1 MKSFIVD
8 AFCSQPFTGN
18 PAAVVLQSRA
28 LDDTDM
34 QRIAAEFNLS
44 ETAFLQPLDSAG
56 EHWSLRW
63 FTPLAEVNLCGHAT
77 LAAAHALWDQ
87 CQIDASCLRFDT
99 RSGELQVSRCG
110 ELLSMNFPRC
120 PTAEQPL
127 SAWAESLGLPAV
139 AAAVAGEDLL
149 LELKDE
155 RAVRAYLPDMAA
167 IAALPCR
174 GLIVTAAGESVDV
187 VSRFFAPSVGIN
199 EDPVTGSAH
208 CALADYWS
216 GKLGKSQLSAEQLSS
231 RGGQLWLAL
240 QDDRVELRGRAH
252 TVLSGD
258 LHY

>member
-8 AFCSQPFTGN
+8 AFCQGPFTGN
-18 PAAVVLQSRA
+18 PAAVVLQSRP
-28 LDDTDM
+28 LDDSDM
-34 QRIAAEFNLS
+34 QCIAAEFNLS
-44 ETAFLQPLDSAG
+44 ETAFLRPLDAAG

-87 CQIDASCLRFDT
+87 CHIDAGALRFDT
-99 RSGELQVSRCG
+99 LSGQLQVVRHG
-110 ELLSMNFPRC
+110 DLLSMDFPRC
-120 PTAEQPL
+120 RTAEQSL
-127 SAWAESLGLPAV
+127 SAWAERLGAPAV

-149 LELKDE
+149 LELADE
-155 RAVRAYLPDMAA
+155 AAVQAFVPDYGA

-174 GLIVTAAGESVDV
+174 GLIVTAAGASVDI

-216 GKLGKSQLSAEQLSS
+216 AKLHKQQLSAAQLSL
-231 RGGQLWLAL
+231 RGGQLWLSL
-240 QDDRVELRGRAH
+240 DGERVELRGRAR
-252 TVLSGD
+252 TVLSGE